1 MGHWDDIRIFLAT
14 ARNGSFSQAAR
25 SLRVS
30 QPTVSRRI
38 AGLEGRLSARLFA
51 RRTDGVILT
60 DAGRAVWQMAN
71 QMEAETLA
79 IQRRIQG
86 LDMRLTGTVRMSVT
100 EGLGVYWLT
109 PRLCDFQRENPGITV
124 EILTDNRI
132 ADLRRG
138 EADIALRLG
147 PPEHPDLVG
156 RRVGHLSLG
165 LFAAKSYLHAFGE
178 PTRPEHLRYH
188 KIVDFTSNYGDKAD
202 NPWRRLVDQC
212 SNISYRTNNS
222 IANFMAIRIGFGI
235 GLLPIYMKQL
245 LGQMFPELKLV
256 FPDWPWPDQEIWLV
270 YHKDTRKIARVR
282 ALAEYIREL
291 YKAEGEMFKRQES
304 EPRSGT
310 LKTTEPAVRI
320 GASKNKRALEPAGD

>member
-1 MGHWDDIRIFLAT
+1 MGQWDDIRIFLAT
-14 ARNGSFSQAAR
+14 ARNGSFSEAAR
-25 SLRVS
+25 SLHVS

-38 AGLEGRLSARLFA
+38 AGLEDRLSATLFV
-51 RRTDGVILT
+51 RRTDGVSLT

-86 LDMRLTGTVRMSVT
+86 LDMRLTGTVRISVT

-109 PRLCDFQRENPGITV
+109 PRLCDFQRENPGITL
-124 EILTDNRI
+124 EILTDNTI
-132 ADLRRG
+132 ADLPRG

-156 RRVGHLSLG
+156 RRVGYLSLG
-165 LFAAKSYLHAFGE
+165 LFAAKSYLDAFGE
-178 PTRPEHLRYH
+178 PTGREQLRYH
-188 KIVDFTSNYGDKAD
+188 KIVDFTSNYGNQDG
-202 NPWRRLVDQC
+202 NLWRCLVDRC

-245 LGQMFPELKLV
+245 SGQMFPDLKLV
-256 FPDWPWPDQEIWLV
+256 LPDWLWPDQEIWLV

-282 ALAEYIREL
+282 ALAGYIKEL
-291 YKAEGEMFKRQES
+291 YKTEGEMFKKQIP

-310 LKTTEPAVRI
+310 LKTSKPA
-320 GASKNKRALEPAGD
+320 ASIVARKNKRTLELAGE